1 MKILLTSILLFYVC
15 HSKAQKTLISEE
27 DAYNFN
33 MHKVLT
39 KNAKRLEKMKFSK
52 AVKKMGK
59 PFEIEKRK
67 ISSLSLPDTMLREY
81 FLEYVDEQKDSYLLE
96 VYWKRLADSWIT
108 V

>member
-59 PFEIEKRK
+59 PFEIEKYHHYLFQIRC
-67 ISSLSLPDTMLREY
+67 
-81 FLEYVDEQKDSYLLE
+81 LENIF
-96 VYWKRLADSWIT
+96 WNM
-108 V
+108 